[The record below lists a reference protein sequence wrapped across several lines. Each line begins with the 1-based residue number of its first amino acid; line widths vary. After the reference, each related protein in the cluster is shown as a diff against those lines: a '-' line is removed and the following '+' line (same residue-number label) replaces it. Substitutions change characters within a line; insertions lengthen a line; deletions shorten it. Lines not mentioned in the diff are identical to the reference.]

1 MACSGKGAEDYLGG
15 WPFGNERHA
24 LLGSGH
30 TRGAVTRSDS
40 AVDDVRRYYEEN
52 TERFER
58 FGQGR
63 GTGAIHRSVR
73 AAAGDRDQN
82 SFRTLERMIL
92 RRLRRVGSGDGKV
105 HVLDLGCG
113 VGASMI
119 YLAEHAPI
127 VATGIT
133 LSGLQA
139 TRARERIAAR
149 GLAERVQCL
158 EGSYL
163 ELPASV
169 RVAEL
174 AFSIEAFIHGPDPSA
189 FFEAAAR
196 YVAPGGLL
204 LIFDDFLSERGG
216 GPLAP
221 HDARVIREVR
231 EGWLANSLV
240 TVRQA
245 SELASQAGFV
255 LETNDDLTPRLELG
269 RPRDH
274 AIALLV
280 AVGRHLPLRGYRFR
294 SLLGGSALQ
303 AGLRN
308 GLLEFRCLGW
318 RRTML

>member
-1 MACSGKGAEDYLGG
+1 MSATRPS
-15 WPFGNERHA
+15 
-24 LLGSGH
+24 SGH

-40 AVDDVRRYYEEN
+40 AAVEDVRRYYEEN

-82 SFRTLERMIL
+82 NFRTLERMIL

-127 VATGIT
+127 AATGVT

-139 TRARERIAAR
+139 KLARERIAER
-149 GLAERVQCL
+149 GLTERVQCL

-163 ELPASV
+163 ELPESV
-169 RVAEL
+169 RVAQL
-174 AFSIEAFIHGPDPSA
+174 AFSIEAFIHGPDPAA

-204 LIFDDFLSERGG
+204 LIFDDFLSERAAGRLS
-216 GPLAP
+216 PR
-221 HDARVIREVR
+221 DARVLREVR

-240 TVRQA
+240 TVKQA
-245 SELASQAGFV
+245 SELASQAGFA

-274 AIALLV
+274 AIALVV

-303 AGLRN
+303 VGLRR

>member
-1 MACSGKGAEDYLGG
+1 
-15 WPFGNERHA
+15 
-24 LLGSGH
+24 
-30 TRGAVTRSDS
+30 
-40 AVDDVRRYYEEN
+40 
-52 TERFER
+52 
-58 FGQGR
+58 
-63 GTGAIHRSVR
+63 
-73 AAAGDRDQN
+73 
-82 SFRTLERMIL
+82 MIL

-105 HVLDLGCG
+105 HILDLGCG

-139 TRARERIAAR
+139 AHARERIGER
-149 GLAERVQCL
+149 GLAERVQCF

-169 RVAEL
+169 APAQL
-174 AFSIEAFIHGPDPSA
+174 AFSIEAFIHGPDPRA

-204 LIFDDFLSERGG
+204 LIFDDFLSARAAGRLSVGE
-216 GPLAP
+216 
-221 HDARVIREVR
+221 ARVLTEVR
-231 EGWLANSLV
+231 EGWLAHSLV

-245 SELASQAGFV
+245 SELASQAGFA

-274 AIALLV
+274 AIALFV
-280 AVGRHLPLRGYRFR
+280 AVGRHLPLRGYGFR

-303 AGLRN
+303 VGLRK
-308 GLLEFRCLGW
+308 GLLEFRCLAW